1 MAHRA
6 FSALGIA
13 ALSFSLAA
21 CGGGGGSSGS
31 SAFPGPGPTAGPGSV
46 LISPTS
52 LAFAGPGAPSQT
64 FTVSSSLGNVNGAP
78 AVDPIGCAPVANIA
92 TASTSLPATYTVT
105 PTGNGSCSF
114 VVTINHQSATIGI
127 TVGGSGS
134 GPALSTSAGAVTL
147 FVGGTSGSVTVSAS
161 SGTLIPDASA
171 CAGIASVSGAGGAS
185 PQTFTISPLAAGS
198 CTFTV
203 VDGASS
209 VSVPVT
215 VNASGSGQNALFITP
230 SSLDFASQAAP
241 AQQAT
246 LSFSGN
252 AGQVSVNENDCIGQT
267 GKPKL
272 VFVTIG
278 TPGQPVSLPATV
290 TVTPYT
296 TQGGGGSG
304 TCSIFFTSSVG
315 ATQAVLT
322 VTVH

>member
-6 FSALGIA
+6 LSALGAA

-21 CGGGGGSSGS
+21 CGGGGSSGS
-31 SAFPGPGPTAGPGSV
+31 STPPGPGPTLAPGSV
-46 LISPTS
+46 LISPGS
-52 LAFAGPGAPSQT
+52 LAFSGPGAAPQT
-64 FTVSSSLGNVNGAP
+64 FTVSTTVGNVGGVP

-114 VVTINHQSATIGI
+114 VVTIDHQSATIGI
-127 TVGGSGS
+127 TVGGGS
-134 GPALSTSAGAVTL
+134 GTSISTSAPAVTL
-147 FVGGTSGSVTVSAS
+147 FVGGTSGSLTVSAS
-161 SGTLIPDASA
+161 SGTLVPDASA
-171 CAGIASVSGAGGAS
+171 CAGIAAISGSGGPS
-185 PQTFTISPLAAGS
+185 PQTFTISPLSAGS

-209 VSVPVT
+209 VSVQIT
-215 VNASGSGQNALFITP
+215 VNPNNGGQNALFITP

-241 AQQAT
+241 AQTAT

-278 TPGQPVSLPATV
+278 TPGQPVTLPATV

-296 TQGGGGSG
+296 TNGGGGSG

>member
-21 CGGGGGSSGS
+21 CGGGSSGS
-31 SAFPGPGPTAGPGSV
+31 STFPGPGPTSGPGSV
-46 LISPTS
+46 LISPSS
-52 LAFAGPGAPSQT
+52 LAFAGPGAASQT
-64 FTVSSSLGNVNGAP
+64 FTVSSSLGNVSGVP
-78 AVDPIGCAPVANIA
+78 AVDPIGCAPVANIG

-105 PTGNGSCSF
+105 PTGNGSCSL

-127 TVGGSGS
+127 TVGGGS
-134 GPALSTSAGAVTL
+134 GASLSTSTSTVTL
-147 FVGGTSGSVTVSAS
+147 FVGGTSGSVTVTAS

-185 PQTFTISPLAAGS
+185 PQTFTISPLSAGS

-215 VNASGSGQNALFITP
+215 VNASSGGQNALFITP